1 MGKPISSSYTVFKEL
16 SDLLAVQK
24 GKLDAAL
31 KTDLPAVNKTLAD
44 KGLKA
49 LEVTTTETKP

>member
-1 MGKPISSSYTVFKEL
+1 
-16 SDLLAVQK
+16 VQK

-31 KTDLPAVNKTLAD
+31 KDLPAVNQQMSG

-49 LEVTTTETKP
+49 LEVTTTESKAPAAP